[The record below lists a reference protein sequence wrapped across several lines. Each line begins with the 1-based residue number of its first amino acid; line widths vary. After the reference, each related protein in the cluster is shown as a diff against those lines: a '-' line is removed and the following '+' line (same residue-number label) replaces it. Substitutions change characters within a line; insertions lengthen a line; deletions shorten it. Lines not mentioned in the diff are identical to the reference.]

1 MDQKS
6 QRSIDETSLPS
17 SMDSADTTD
26 TLLEKPSPLYNT
38 RKLPFWRE
46 HLILVLSTGLVFFFL
61 FAFSAIVFENNRK
74 LERKLQS
81 SLIYSPAN
89 EALKWEVVE
98 WEHDDGAQG
107 DYVGEPRPVLEKAWK
122 DIFDIM
128 NVRISEDD
136 LKAVDRLENAVRL
149 PDEPNYVGT
158 LNVFH
163 ELHCI
168 WWLYKYVH
176 MDHYFTDAT
185 PHQRGIMK
193 LHSHHCLNYLRK
205 SAMCHGDVGIIT
217 YNWMP
222 DSRKPNATATTHQ
235 CADWEQITE
244 WSSARAVNMTRPGY
258 LVHPSLGPVFR
269 EGEKEELAVGIPPH
283 DVDVDEIG

>member
-26 TLLEKPSPLYNT
+26 TLLEKPSGPYNT

-46 HLILVLSTGLVFFFL
+46 HLILVLSTGLL
-61 FAFSAIVFENNRK
+61 FQALADITHPSTA
-74 LERKLQS
+74 
-81 SLIYSPAN
+81 PAN
-89 EALKWEVVE
+89 EALRWEVVE

-107 DYVGEPRPVLEKAWK
+107 DYVGEPRPVLEKTWK
-122 DIFDIM
+122 DIFNIM

-149 PDEPNYVGT
+149 PDEPSYVGT

-176 MDHYFTDAT
+176 MDHYFADAT
-185 PHQRGIMK
+185 PHQRGVMK

-222 DSRKPNATATTHQ
+222 NSRKPNATATTHQ
-235 CADWEQITE
+235 CADWERITE

-283 DVDVDEIG
+283 DVEGDVDVDEIG